1 MTALPSRVPGD
12 TTKLTTPEV
21 VTMPELGWWSRLI
34 LLGAIR
40 WGLGLLRLVMVPS
53 AIVGRPTM

>member
-12 TTKLTTPEV
+12 TTKLTLEV
-21 VTMPELGWWSRLI
+21 ATMPELGRWSRLI
-34 LLGAIR
+34 LRGAIK

-53 AIVGRPTM
+53 AIVGRRTM